1 MGSRQISKD
10 EANRYGSI
18 VWNYFEKLQKYKA
31 VKAKFDA
38 IKSDFETEMEGL
50 FHGRDNRSLSIT
62 NHNLEEGEPN
72 VLKVTK
78 VERTSI
84 RWDVDK
90 LRKRI
95 PKDVFKKVVHKE
107 YKVVGM
113 PQLIKYLKS
122 CGVDPEVFKQH
133 IVVEESVDQE
143 AVDRMGELGYIS
155 AQQISGCYIV
165 DCAKPY
171 FTVSLVK
178 GKGNE

>member
-1 MGSRQISKD
+1 MGSRRISKD
-10 EANRYGSI
+10 EANHYGGI
-18 VWNYFEKLQKYKA
+18 VWNYFEKFQKYKA
-31 VKAKFDA
+31 VKSKFDA

-50 FHGRDNRSLSIT
+50 FHGRDSRSLFVA
-62 NHNLEEGEPN
+62 NYNLEEGEPN
-72 VLKVTK
+72 MLKVTK

-84 RWDVDK
+84 KWDVDK

-95 PKDVFKKVVHKE
+95 SKDVFKKVVHKE

-122 CGVDPEVFKQH
+122 CGVDPEVFKQY

-143 AVDRMGELGYIS
+143 AVDRMGELGYLS
-155 AQQISGCYIV
+155 AKQVSGCYIV

-178 GKGNE
+178 GKRNE